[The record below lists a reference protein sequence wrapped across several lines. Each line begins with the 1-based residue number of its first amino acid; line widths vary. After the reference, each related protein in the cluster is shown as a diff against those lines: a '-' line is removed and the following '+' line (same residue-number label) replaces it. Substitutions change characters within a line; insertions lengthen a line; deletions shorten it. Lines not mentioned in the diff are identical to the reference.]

1 MAYTEDEIALLAT
14 TPQLIGTA
22 VAAVGSSGLIGTGKE
37 LFATATS
44 VMKGVQT
51 FPSNA
56 LLKQLVPDASANRQQ
71 ALDQLKKFREW
82 GLAHLKTKG
91 VDSAEKVSA
100 LAIEDCKTVAAL
112 LAAKATL
119 QEAKEYRQWAFSVA
133 ENVAN
138 AASEGGLLGFGG
150 ERVSDPEKQLIAKIR
165 SALGEGTAA
174 A

>member
-56 LLKQLVPDASANRQQ
+56 LLKQSPSIRMINSTGLVRDRP
-71 ALDQLKKFREW
+71 
-82 GLAHLKTKG
+82 
-91 VDSAEKVSA
+91 
-100 LAIEDCKTVAAL
+100 
-112 LAAKATL
+112 
-119 QEAKEYRQWAFSVA
+119 
-133 ENVAN
+133 
-138 AASEGGLLGFGG
+138 
-150 ERVSDPEKQLIAKIR
+150 
-165 SALGEGTAA
+165 
-174 A
+174 

>member
-1 MAYTEDEIALLAT
+1 MRAPI
-14 TPQLIGTA
+14 
-22 VAAVGSSGLIGTGKE
+22 
-37 LFATATS
+37 
-44 VMKGVQT
+44 
-51 FPSNA
+51 
-56 LLKQLVPDASANRQQ
+56 
-71 ALDQLKKFREW
+71 DQLKKFREW

-112 LAAKATL
+112 LAAKATP

-138 AASEGGLLGFGG
+138 AASEGGFLGFGG